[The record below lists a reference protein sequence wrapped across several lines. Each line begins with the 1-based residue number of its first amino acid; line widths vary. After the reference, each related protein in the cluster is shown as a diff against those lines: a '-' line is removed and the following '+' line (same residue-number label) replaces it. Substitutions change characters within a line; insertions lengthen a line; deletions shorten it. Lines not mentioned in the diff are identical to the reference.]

1 MCSSKALQV
10 VVMPCR
16 HGSAQ
21 RLMGTSI
28 NAFMLLVQGFKRKL
42 PDFKSM
48 LEAALRGDLPPSAAA
63 WPPPAPLSA
72 RSRESAYSDLGAS
85 ASVVAERV
93 AESGRG
99 RAAATSPSS
108 VVSQAAVERSLA
120 RTSSD
125 GSGSPSPV
133 DGQTPDAVAH
143 QEQQV

>member
-1 MCSSKALQV
+1 M
-10 VVMPCR
+10 
-16 HGSAQ
+16 
-21 RLMGTSI
+21 
-28 NAFMLLVQGFKRKL
+28 QGFERKL

-93 AESGRG
+93 AESSRG
-99 RAAATSPSS
+99 KAAAASPSS
-108 VVSQAAVERSLA
+108 VTSQVAVARSLA

-125 GSGSPSPV
+125 GSGSPSPA
-133 DGQTPDAVAH
+133 GGETPESVAQ
-143 QEQQV
+143 QEQRGPTEEQPS